1 MEQQFILKSK
11 NTETNPSD
19 WKSYLS
25 DLINKGHYLDT
36 SFVNGIRRYAISK
49 INTTTFEY
57 SPTPM
62 LRDYIIFDKNTSNMN
77 NDFIG
82 HRIGLVPV
90 NMIGVKYILLIYK
103 ILLGHYAE
111 LDNILE
117 NISNEEDSIKN
128 LKKNLKLETN
138 IDILSQ
144 IQFYINEE
152 NSRDDIKNITTEN
165 ILFKFINLEDNSEL
179 ELKKDK
185 IERFIKLFQLYEK
198 YNEIKEVIS
207 NDISY
212 KNLIKLVFSYIYSA
226 EETNKGILLCKLKQ
240 NEKLNCRM
248 YLNIGNG
255 EKHARWSTV
264 SPCTYSFELD
274 NNLILEILNKK
285 CIEAKLTEED
295 LQSNINTDNYT
306 SIQEFITSRYNNLS
320 TFMLNSDKIKE
331 KNEFM
336 TTISNITDY
345 NKIKQ
350 YISDKDTLLNTFNKC
365 DYQRYYKGKEEF
377 EVFNR
382 EFILKIEP
390 VGFYTAER
398 ILYKTFKL
406 LKNTLLNECS
416 IILNLLSN
424 YTNFPIKNENI
435 IISDSD
441 KIENGID
448 ILFTNSNHSIGNIL
462 TSYIY
467 NLNLTN
473 ISYIAYKM
481 VHPLKKEMLITV
493 GLNDTEDK
501 INNIKNIFENLSN
514 IFIKM
519 DINTFRNI

>member
-1 MEQQFILKSK
+1 MEEQFILKSK
-11 NTETNPSD
+11 NTETKPSN

-25 DLINKGHYLDT
+25 NLINKGHYLDT

-90 NMIGVKYILLIYK
+90 NIIGVKYILLIYK

-117 NISNEEDSIKN
+117 NISNEEDSIKK

-138 IDILSQ
+138 IDIISK

-198 YNEIKEVIS
+198 YNEIKKVIS

-212 KNLIKLVFSYIYSA
+212 NNLIQLVFSYIYSA
-226 EETNKGILLCKLKQ
+226 EESNKGILLCKLKQ
-240 NEKLNCRM
+240 NEKLNCKM

-274 NNLILEILNKK
+274 NDLILEILNKK
-285 CIEAKLTEED
+285 CIEAKLTEKD
-295 LQSNINTDNYT
+295 LQSIIDSENY
-306 SIQEFITSRYNNLS
+306 
-320 TFMLNSDKIKE
+320 
-331 KNEFM
+331 
-336 TTISNITDY
+336 
-345 NKIKQ
+345 
-350 YISDKDTLLNTFNKC
+350 
-365 DYQRYYKGKEEF
+365 
-377 EVFNR
+377 
-382 EFILKIEP
+382 
-390 VGFYTAER
+390 
-398 ILYKTFKL
+398 
-406 LKNTLLNECS
+406 
-416 IILNLLSN
+416 
-424 YTNFPIKNENI
+424 
-435 IISDSD
+435 
-441 KIENGID
+441 
-448 ILFTNSNHSIGNIL
+448 
-462 TSYIY
+462 
-467 NLNLTN
+467 
-473 ISYIAYKM
+473 
-481 VHPLKKEMLITV
+481 
-493 GLNDTEDK
+493 
-501 INNIKNIFENLSN
+501 
-514 IFIKM
+514 
-519 DINTFRNI
+519 